1 MVSPNGPVIIGQV
14 TCINSSA
21 DSNDMIKIS
30 CEVNNDMNTIPY
42 RISWFRNGMDLGFSG
57 NLYTATENGTYTCR
71 VQNDC
76 GISEKSTTII
86 SK

>member
-1 MVSPNGPVIIGQV
+1 MVSPNGPIIIGQV
-14 TCINSSA
+14 TCINTSA

-30 CEVNNDMNTIPY
+30 CEVSNDMNSIPY

-57 NLYTATENGTYTCR
+57 NLYTAIGNGTYTCR

>member
-1 MVSPNGPVIIGQV
+1 MISPNGPVIIGQV
-14 TCINSSA
+14 TCIHTSA
-21 DSNDMIKIS
+21 GSNDMIEIS
-30 CEVNNDMNTIPY
+30 CEVNNDMNSIPY
-42 RISWFRNGMDLGFSG
+42 SISWFRNGMDLSFSG

-71 VQNDC
+71 PQNDC